1 LLDAA
6 PGRHPWQRGPDLV
19 NHKSPVTDFIPQLST
34 FLQVVLIDVALSGDN
49 AIVIALAAAG
59 LPTHQRRQAI
69 VVGIGAAIAMRVMFA
84 LGAVYLLEVPGLLLI
99 GGLMLVWVC
108 VKMWR
113 EIRSEAADEAH
124 HVRHEPKT
132 IQQAVLQIT
141 VADVSMS
148 LDNVLAVAGAA
159 HAHAYIM
166 AAGLLLAICMMGVAA
181 SAIAPLLKRWP
192 WLNYAGL
199 ALIVFVAGRMIAEGG
214 LAVAPMVAALYTGRS
229 N

>member
-1 LLDAA
+1 MADLL
-6 PGRHPWQRGPDLV
+6 
-19 NHKSPVTDFIPQLST
+19 PQLST

-59 LPTHQRRQAI
+59 LPGHQRRQAI
-69 VVGIGAAIAMRVMFA
+69 FVGIGAAIALRVLFA
-84 LGAVYLLEVPGLLLI
+84 LGAVYLLAVPGLLLI

-113 EIRSEAADEAH
+113 EIRSEADDEAA

-132 IQQAVLQIT
+132 IQQAVTQIA

-159 HAHAYIM
+159 HAHVYIM
-166 AAGLLLAICMMGVAA
+166 AAGLFLAICMMGVAA
-181 SAIAPLLKRWP
+181 TAIAPLLKRWP
-192 WLNYAGL
+192 LLNYAGL
-199 ALIVFVAGRMIAEGG
+199 ALIAFVAGRMIVDGV
-214 LAVAPMVAALYTGRS
+214 LALAPLLTALHPAHGH
-229 N
+229 

>member
-1 LLDAA
+1 VADLL
-6 PGRHPWQRGPDLV
+6 
-19 NHKSPVTDFIPQLST
+19 PQLST

-59 LPTHQRRQAI
+59 LPAHQRRRAI
-69 VVGIGAAIAMRVMFA
+69 FVGIGAAIALRVMFA
-84 LGAVYLLEVPGLLLI
+84 LGAVYLLAVPGLLLI

-113 EIRSEAADEAH
+113 EIRSEVDDEAA
-124 HVRHEPKT
+124 HVRHQPKT
-132 IQQAVLQIT
+132 IQQAVVQIA

-159 HAHAYIM
+159 HAHVYIM

-181 SAIAPLLKRWP
+181 NAIAPLLKRWP

-199 ALIVFVAGRMIAEGG
+199 ALIVLVAARMIVDGA
-214 LAVAPMVAALYTGRS
+214 LALAPVLRALHPVPGS
-229 N
+229 

>member
-1 LLDAA
+1 MTDLL
-6 PGRHPWQRGPDLV
+6 
-19 NHKSPVTDFIPQLST
+19 PQLT
-34 FLQVVLIDVALSGDN
+34 AFFQVVLIDVALSGDN

-59 LPTHQRRQAI
+59 LPHHQRRQAI
-69 VVGIGAAIAMRVMFA
+69 LVGIGAAIALRVIFA
-84 LGAVYLLEVPGLLLI
+84 LGAVYLLAVPGLLLV

-113 EIRSEAADEAH
+113 ELRSEADDEAH
-124 HVRHEPKT
+124 HLRHEPKT
-132 IQQAVLQIT
+132 FRQAVLQIT

-159 HAHAYIM
+159 RDHVYIM

-181 SAIAPLLKRWP
+181 NAIAPMLKRWP

-199 ALIVFVAGRMIAEGG
+199 ALIAFVAVKMIVEGLGPVIHAATG
-214 LAVAPMVAALYTGRS
+214 L
-229 N
+229 

>member
-1 LLDAA
+1 MRA
-6 PGRHPWQRGPDLV
+6 LV
-19 NHKSPVTDFIPQLST
+19 DHEGSVTEFLPQLST

-59 LPTHQRRQAI
+59 LPAQQRRQAI
-69 VVGIGAAIAMRVMFA
+69 LVGIGAAIALRVMFA
-84 LGAVYLLEVPGLLLI
+84 LGAVYLLAVPGLLLL
-99 GGLMLVWVC
+99 GGLMLAWVC

-113 EIRSEAADEAH
+113 ELRSEVDDEAH

-132 IQQAVLQIT
+132 FRQAVVQIT

-159 HAHAYIM
+159 RDHVYIM

-181 SAIAPLLKRWP
+181 NAIAPLLKRWP
-192 WLNYAGL
+192 LLNYAGL
-199 ALIVFVAGRMIAEGG
+199 ALIAFVAAKMIVEGS
-214 LAVAPMVAALYTGRS
+214 LAAAGTLRALHL